1 MYFPGGCS
9 IGARPIDQTLKGYR
23 ALGAKV
29 EEDGNKYK
37 ITADKLTGGY
47 VYLDMPSVGATINTI
62 LASVKAEGIT
72 TIDNTAHILR
82 GYDNIINKLANVGA
96 KIELI

>member
-1 MYFPGGCS
+1 MSALLGKYKEVSMYFPGGCS
-9 IGARPIDQTLKGYR
+9 IGARPIDQTLKGYM

-47 VYLDMPSVGATINTI
+47 VYLDIPSVGATINTL
-62 LASVKAEGIT
+62 LAAVKAEG
-72 TIDNTAHILR
+72 NT
-82 GYDNIINKLANVGA
+82 NKL
-96 KIELI
+96 KQRLF